1 MWVLIII
8 LISVGLVLMTVTYF
22 SRKGK
27 REEATVQVR
36 ENSECC
42 GAHAL
47 CERENLLNMDKEIE
61 YYDDEEL
68 DALSGK
74 SPKQF
79 SDKEIEQLSE
89 VFYSLQESDVAGWLR
104 SLQMRQIELPLFLR
118 EEALMIVGERRNA
131 C

>member
-8 LISVGLVLMTVTYF
+8 LISVGLVLMTATYF

-27 REEATVQVR
+27 REETTVQVR

-47 CERENLLNMDKEIE
+47 CERENLLNMDNEIE

-74 SPKQF
+74 SPTQF

-118 EEALMIVGERRNA
+118 EEALMIVGERRNV